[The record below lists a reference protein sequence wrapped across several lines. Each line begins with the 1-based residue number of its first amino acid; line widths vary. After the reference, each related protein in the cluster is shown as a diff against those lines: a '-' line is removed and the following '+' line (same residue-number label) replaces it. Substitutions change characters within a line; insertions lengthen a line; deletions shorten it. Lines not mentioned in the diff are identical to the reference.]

1 MSTSTHHGGASGTTG
16 AAGWANPYADAFGG
30 ADPVLAIAEE
40 VFAAMIDGEPG
51 VLRPWAGPLPDPLEP
66 MYAWVDVGGPMPG
79 RVLLGTDRYTAT
91 LLTRALL
98 AMGEDE
104 PVGDE
109 DFSDALGEVANV
121 VGGNVKSLVPEAG
134 ALTLPTVTHEAP
146 PRDPSALLYEL
157 PLAWRGRAIVVSLWQ
172 LPG

>member
-1 MSTSTHHGGASGTTG
+1 MSTSTHHPGPAGTTG
-16 AAGWANPYADAFGG
+16 AAGLVNPYADAFGG
-30 ADPVLAIAEE
+30 DDPVLAIAEE

-51 VLRPWAGPLPDPLEP
+51 LLRPWAGPLPDPLEP
-66 MYAWVDVGGPMPG
+66 MHAWVDVAGPMPG
-79 RVLLGTDRYTAT
+79 RVLLGTDRHTAT

-98 AMGEDE
+98 AMGPDE

-109 DFSDALGEVANV
+109 DFRDALGEVANV
-121 VGGNVKSLVPEAG
+121 VGGNVKSLVPDAG

-146 PRDPSALLYEL
+146 ATDPSTLLYRL

-172 LPG
+172 L